1 MRKLLHAEKCEGREK
16 VSEGGEE
23 GEKKGRRRE
32 EEGKGIE
39 QRGRE
44 VAVGVRYDTRKQVI
58 KAAWHS
64 EGGKEKRERRV
75 KVKRENLVLN

>member
-1 MRKLLHAEKCEGREK
+1 VRG
-16 VSEGGEE
+16 SG
-23 GEKKGRRRE
+23 KGQRRRRRRG

-44 VAVGVRYDTRKQVI
+44 VVVGVRYDTRKQVI

>member
-1 MRKLLHAEKCEGREK
+1 M
-16 VSEGGEE
+16 V
-23 GEKKGRRRE
+23 
-32 EEGKGIE
+32 
-39 QRGRE
+39 
-44 VAVGVRYDTRKQVI
+44 VGVRYDTRKQVI